1 MARYLLR
8 RLTAAACVLCV
19 VAVTVFAL
27 FELLDSD
34 AAEVALSRYGAGT
47 PTPEQLAALRAELG
61 LDRPAPIR
69 FLDWAGDVVRG
80 DLGRSLVSGRPV
92 SDVLFDRLGNS
103 AVLAAVT
110 LALLIPLAIGLGLL
124 AGSRPGSWL
133 DRVVSAAAPAVE
145 SVPPFVTG
153 VLSVA
158 VVALSLRLL
167 PAVSL
172 VPRGASVWHSPEVLV
187 LPVACLL
194 LGAAP
199 HPIRMVR
206 AQCAQ
211 VIDAPYI
218 RTARLNGV
226 RGARLL
232 VRHVAPNALSAA
244 VHPLAGAVVGLVGGI
259 AVVETLF
266 VYPGV
271 SAEIIGAIVARDF
284 PFVQS
289 AAVVLAAFGLA
300 VHLAA
305 DLLAL
310 WLSPPARAIV
320 TGERS

>member
-1 MARYLLR
+1 
-8 RLTAAACVLCV
+8 
-19 VAVTVFAL
+19 
-27 FELLDSD
+27 
-34 AAEVALSRYGAGT
+34 
-47 PTPEQLAALRAELG
+47 
-61 LDRPAPIR
+61 
-69 FLDWAGDVVRG
+69 
-80 DLGRSLVSGRPV
+80 
-92 SDVLFDRLGNS
+92 
-103 AVLAAVT
+103 
-110 LALLIPLAIGLGLL
+110 LIPLAIGLGLL
-124 AGSRPGSWL
+124 AGLRPGSWL